1 MNPLTHKFLTDKVYL
16 QLNKEFQLVLSK
28 KSLIWGS
35 IRPDFIRHSIPHF
48 KERGVQ
54 PFYNKCQ
61 KIEQSISKLSIK
73 QMSIELGQ
81 IFHYICDYFCHAH
94 NKRKFINK
102 TRLHILNEI
111 KLQRFIQN
119 TNFNFL
125 NVKLNNYNDEL
136 FENIIEKE
144 YTKFVN
150 DSFNFKNDL
159 IYSYKVCIIIGRKI
173 MSNIK
178 RMNNIA

>member
-1 MNPLTHKFLTDKVYL
+1 MNPLTHKFLADKVYS
-16 QLNKEFQLVLSK
+16 QLNKESQLILSR

-35 IRPDFIRHSIPHF
+35 VRPDFIKHSIPHF

-54 PFYNKCQ
+54 PFYSKYK
-61 KIEQSISKLSIK
+61 KIDQNITKLSIK
-73 QMSIELGQ
+73 ELSIELGQ

-94 NKRKFINK
+94 NKRKLIKK

-119 TNFNFL
+119 TNFNFI
-125 NVKLNNYNDEL
+125 NVKLNNYDEQL
-136 FENIIEKE
+136 FEDIIEKE
-144 YTKFVN
+144 YTKFIN

-159 IYSYKVCIIIGRKI
+159 MYSYKICVIAMRKI
-173 MSNIK
+173 LSNIK
-178 RMNNIA
+178 KKSSIA